1 MYSYAIDIAA
11 APEDVFDE
19 LSHVERHP
27 TWANPKADMTME
39 QTDGD
44 GPGPGARYRS
54 SGVFVNKA
62 VTADIAVTTYEPDA
76 PVRDPLGPAPGGQER
91 RLVPEQLHARA
102 DRRRHPAR
110 EVDRQQRQ
118 QARDPRSRVP
128 AIKKDAMTSL
138 TNLKRVLEARA

>member
-1 MYSYAIDIAA
+1 MYSYAIEIAA
-11 APEDVFDE
+11 APGAVFDE

-54 SGVFVNKA
+54 SGIFVNKA
-62 VTADIAVTTYEPDA
+62 VTADIAVTTYEPTRRFAIRSDQHQEGKGDVWYLNSYTLEPIA
-76 PVRDPLGPAPGGQER
+76 GGT
-91 RLVPEQLHARA
+91 RLVKSTDSNGSRLVTLIAR
-102 DRRRHPAR
+102 
-110 EVDRQQRQ
+110 
-118 QARDPRSRVP
+118 P

-138 TNLKRVLEARA
+138 TNLKRLLETRA